1 MEITFN
7 NQKLQNICEQPL
19 LAQKKLGKV
28 GAKKLQSRLADI
40 IAAETVRDLVTG
52 DPHPLRG
59 NRAGEFSVKLDG
71 GNRLVFKPANSPI
84 PFAQDGSIDWFKVT
98 RICVVFIG
106 DYHD

>member
-7 NQKLQNICEQPL
+7 NQKLKSICEQPI

-52 DPHPLRG
+52 VLILSKEIVQE
-59 NRAGEFSVKLDG
+59 NFQLS
-71 GNRLVFKPANSPI
+71 
-84 PFAQDGSIDWFKVT
+84 
-98 RICVVFIG
+98 
-106 DYHD
+106 